1 MSPLTAVVPV
11 SVIPSNPDISIVSET
26 LDSIRFHHPD
36 APIVVTFDG
45 VRAEQ
50 EHRREAYEEAIRRI
64 LWRCDKVYGGVVPWI
79 FEEPRH
85 QIGMLRAV
93 MDEIR
98 TDLLMYVESDT
109 PITTDEPIDWDGI
122 CEFIRSG
129 EANLVRLAHESHWLE
144 AHAHLGHGLAG
155 NYLRVSQWSQRPH
168 VASKA
173 YYRRILD
180 SHFSPDAY
188 GFIED
193 KMHSVLEQA
202 HRLDGL
208 AGWRQHSTF
217 LYHPDGGNIKRS
229 YHLDG
234 RAGAPKFDADQRF

>member
-1 MSPLTAVVPV
+1 MLTVVIPV
-11 SVIPSNPDISIVSET
+11 SPIPSHPSTAILDET
-26 LDSIRFHHPD
+26 LDSVRFHHPQ
-36 APIVVTFDG
+36 AEILLTFDG
-45 VRAEQ
+45 VRSEQ

-64 LWRCDKVYGGVVPWI
+64 LWRCDKVYGGVVPFI

-85 QIGMLRAV
+85 QVGMLRAV
-93 MDEIR
+93 MDEIH

-144 AHAHLGHGLAG
+144 AHTHLGHGLVG
-155 NYLRVSQWSQRPH
+155 NYLRISQWSQRPH
-168 VASKA
+168 IASKA

-202 HRLDGL
+202 YRVDGL

-217 LYHPDGGNIKRS
+217 LWHPDGGNIKRS
-229 YHLDG
+229 YHTDG
-234 RAGAPKFDADQRF
+234 RAGDPKFDADQRF